1 MLHHKDQTKTGV
13 LRRNSSVN
21 INETRIAGLYDLE
34 HTIGK
39 GHFAVAVKVIDKT
52 KLDAESAA
60 DLMQEVRCMKLVQ
73 HPNIVRLYEVID
85 TQTKLFL
92 ILELGDYDMY
102 DYIMRT
108 SEKGCKESEAQQ
120 YFSQIIKAIDYC
132 HALHVV
138 HRDLKPENVVFFE
151 KLGMVKLTD
160 FGFSNLYTPGQQL
173 STSCGSLAYSA
184 PEILLGDA
192 YDAPAVDIWSLGVIL
207 YMLVC
212 GRLPF
217 QEANESETLTRIL
230 DCRYSIPDSLSSS
243 CKELIQKMLVRDPTK
258 RATLDFITKSSWV
271 KAGDRGHAEV
281 LPLISRTNLSDSA
294 HNTIVDQMVAGGIG
308 TEENILNAI
317 DQGEYSYLTATYY
330 LLAERV
336 LAAQRMEQ
344 ALQLRDTTN
353 TGGTM
358 DDEESSAN
366 ANHQINNSNR
376 SRSNSWRGPS
386 GRRACTILKE
396 ESEEELSTY
405 LRSSSRQSSRYF
417 TKRDNVHAA
426 SRAASLESFR
436 SGGGQTILEG
446 SDSFDADSWNGT
458 DERKLAAKKLSI
470 IQADDDE
477 EDTENRPL
485 IVEEDT
491 TTNSTTCS
499 PKVVSTGG
507 LSFGN
512 SFAFDELSPIRE
524 LIEANFGAAGPSE
537 VSPSHE
543 TPANEPVDDECP
555 PTNRRSSLSWQRAV
569 SSSDEDDRRGLSRRR
584 RFNSSRSI
592 FKGTNDSNDDSTV
605 LLRTPS
611 APIPIN
617 QLALNKLTRRFVP
630 PMQRRNSSP
639 SVSMF
644 GPSGLRSSCDRV
656 SPQAIQELLEFSRL
670 SATMKRA
677 ASPESRISS
686 RSPSPPCSSGRAS
699 PSISSV
705 SSMVTRLKSSNLLA
719 NTSGGMR
726 KLSSSP
732 HLLGICEETD
742 EINADSHPS
751 TFYTVQTHKT
761 SLVSSGASLFTVG
774 ASDVGKLNG
783 SLGRGMRSASTGF
796 AASNRTQRS
805 IDSISDLPVL
815 QERASSAAAVNPPHS
830 NFRLVRPRA
839 GMVSPDLS
847 RRFDQHHRFVARSRR
862 STSETSDDDTN
873 ERRLNLIGQTHCRRF
888 NSEDRPRPDDE
899 PPSSGTNPNASQ
911 SSATAA
917 NPSTTHTKTTE
928 SSTNQPSNS
937 TDGQSNSGQTTAGLV
952 LLQSTIRNHDTIKV
966 FPEVTFESKS
976 TIFVV
981 FKPLFKG
988 KPPILATDDELGL
1001 QDAGSRYILSMFP
1014 YPSGRLHLGHMR
1026 VYSISDVLARYYRL
1040 NGFRMFHPIGWDAFG
1055 LPAENAARSMG
1066 VQASEWTKQNIADM
1080 REQLRKINV
1089 QFDWDAA
1096 ILSIIVGLSGSS
1108 LTFTKQ
1114 GSCIGVLPRLTG
1126 ILLTKRFWPPS
1137 KLMSMDDRGALVQ
1150 KSKNENY
1157 CSGQLK
1163 HQNTQSGFLMNG
1175 DQNGETLD
1183 LRVFDPSEFARADFV
1198 ILHSDH
1204 PLADENKEHQYLSD
1218 KRATNFVTGRE
1229 LPIIVL
1235 ASKEEE
1241 RCEIGEFHLKARL
1254 GFAAKSAFDKSL
1266 SSLFGVENS
1275 EKQDVSAD
1283 RTLNLGGYETSRS
1296 LEDWVVSRQR
1306 DWGTPIPMIL
1316 NGNETRA
1323 YPLDKLPLLSDQRG
1337 QEFDG
1342 GKIETDT
1349 LDTFFDSSWYYL
1361 RYLDPHNSKTLADLD
1376 KLRQFMPVDVG
1387 GIEHADVHL
1396 FFARFISY
1404 FLYDIGATNVAE
1416 PFQRLLPQG
1425 IVRGRTFVE
1434 LKTGRY
1440 VPPNEVEQEKVEVS
1454 YEKMSKSKSNGVD
1467 PLAVI
1472 EDVGVDLTRLQL
1484 LAAAAPRAHL
1494 NWGESD
1500 LKGLRKWIERIDW
1513 IVDAYVRQ
1521 RRSLVNKTD
1530 VELVTTQREEFFR
1543 ENYNYFVRNVSACLE
1558 VYNVHNTAIAR
1569 LQGLTNSLRK
1579 LDPDEAGRSIE
1590 LERCIHALIFA
1601 PETAETLW
1609 SKLCEVKPISSQ
1621 VRRENTPLSQQ
1632 FWPQVDD
1639 DAEIDFTV
1647 TMLETSCSRAS
1658 VPRTAIETLGDVQLI
1673 ELAKNDQH
1681 KAFFDLLSKHGV
1693 DVQSVIVNRRPD
1705 SVRPFELATMFCA
1718 IREWFFGSTEVGY
1731 RRVIVGDANY
1741 KLAKNRISTTK
1752 YTMITFLPKF
1762 LSEQFS
1768 NVVNVFFL
1776 ILACAQLLPMLDPPY
1791 GRATTMMPLGF
1802 ILFLAAG
1809 KEIFEDVRRKF
1820 SDREIN
1826 RTIARVF
1833 NRVNGWRNCFWYQ
1846 IRVGEIVRVENGE
1859 KIPADL
1865 VLLSSSESN
1874 GQIYIET
1881 SNLDGESNLKIRQ
1894 ALTRFTDRRTFIHCD
1909 LPNCLIYEFQGSLH
1923 ITPEAAT
1930 PNSSGLLS
1938 RSLRTPKTS
1947 EQSRT
1952 PGEVKVFSLTQ
1963 AHLMPRG
1970 ARLMNTEYAFGVVV
1984 YAGKHTKLMMNQT
1997 RTPRKHSNVN
2007 QMTNYIMMVQFG
2019 ILMIMSA
2026 SATALSLWTAYKTR
2040 LGTWYLPLQQN
2051 RIFVHSR
2058 KSAMFIYFS
2067 ELMLF
2072 SRIIPISLI
2081 ITLEFI
2087 RLIQAWFIENSKRS
2101 QIHNFIMAMACC
2113 HTVVPEVDKTTNEIN
2128 YYASSQDEG
2137 ALVRAA
2143 AGIGFVF
2150 YKRTP
2155 EKLVVNV
2162 DTMIFDRLAP
2172 TEKEVIQRCQEH
2184 LQRYAESGYR
2194 TLCVGTRTI
2203 SPAVYHEWNKGYHRA
2218 SIDLDNRNQLLSD
2231 AAEEIEK
2238 DLVLLGATA
2247 IEDKLQD
2254 VRVWI
2259 LTGDK
2264 RETAVN
2270 VAQSS
2275 GLCTKST
2282 GLLILDNVG
2291 ADTMVEKLHEYVKA
2305 IESYKASHIDF
2316 ALIVSADSLREATKN
2331 ESRTLFTTLAWMCR
2345 AVVCCRMT
2353 PSQKAE
2359 VVKMVKSLSSDVVLA
2374 IGDGG
2379 NDVAMI
2385 QAAHFMYTF
2394 FNGNSEEGLID
2405 QWTVI
2410 LYNILFTSLAP
2421 MWLGVFD
2428 QPTSLQQMIKHNRYY
2443 ALLQPVS
2450 ELSFK
2455 SHAIW
2460 IMRAVCHAIL
2470 IFVVVAGIHYN
2481 EPMFANGIISST
2493 GSFGTICALAL
2504 IVVVNIR
2511 AVLEIDAINW
2521 IVAALPLLS
2530 IASYATFLAI
2540 YPLLH
2545 RIMPDIFDLYMVGVF
2560 NEVFTNPVMYC
2571 ALGFIIF
2578 TVIVGH
2584 IIARI

>member
-39 GHFAVAVKVIDKT
+39 GHFAVVKLARHVFTGEKVAVKVIDKT

-294 HNTIVDQMVAGGIG
+294 HNTIVEQMVAGGIG

-353 TGGTM
+353 TGGTAE
-358 DDEESSAN
+358 DEESSAN

-376 SRSNSWRGPS
+376 SRSNSWRGPN

-436 SGGGQTILEG
+436 SGGGPTILEG

-458 DERKLAAKKLSI
+458 DERKVNAKKLSI

-537 VSPSHE
+537 VSPSRE
-543 TPANEPVDDECP
+543 TPANESVDDECP

-592 FKGTNDSNDDSTV
+592 FKGANDSNDDSTV

-699 PSISSV
+699 PSVSSV
-705 SSMVTRLKSSNLLA
+705 SSMVTRLKSSNLLS

-742 EINADSHPS
+742 EITGDSHPS

-815 QERASSAAAVNPPHS
+815 PERASSAAAVNPPHS

-862 STSETSDDDTN
+862 STSCSSSETSDDDTN

-911 SSATAA
+911 SSTTAS
-917 NPSTTHTKTTE
+917 NPPTTHTKTTE
-928 SSTNQPSNS
+928 SSTNQSSNS
-937 TDGQSNSGQTTAGLV
+937 TDGQSNSGQTTAG
-952 LLQSTIRNHDTIKV
+952 T
-966 FPEVTFESKS
+966 
-976 TIFVV
+976 
-981 FKPLFKG
+981 
-988 KPPILATDDELGL
+988 
-1001 QDAGSRYILSMFP
+1001 RYILSMFP

-1040 NGFRMFHPIGWDAFG
+1040 NGFRVFHPIGWDAFG

-1080 REQLRKINV
+1080 REQLGRINV
-1089 QFDWDAA
+1089 QFDWDAE
-1096 ILSIIVGLSGSS
+1096 LSTCSPEYYRWTQWIFTRLHEEGL
-1108 LTFTKQ
+1108 
-1114 GSCIGVLPRLTG
+1114 VHR
-1126 ILLTKRFWPPS
+1126 RFAAVNWDPV
-1137 KLMSMDDRGALVQ
+1137 D
-1150 KSKNENY
+1150 
-1157 CSGQLK
+1157 
-1163 HQNTQSGFLMNG
+1163 
-1175 DQNGETLD
+1175 ET
-1183 LRVFDPSEFARADFV
+1183 
-1198 ILHSDH
+1198 
-1204 PLADENKEHQYLSD
+1204 
-1218 KRATNFVTGRE
+1218 
-1229 LPIIVL
+1229 VL
-1235 ASKEEE
+1235 AAEQIDVDGRSWRSGAKVEKRKLRQWAVETPKYAKRLLDGLKTLE
-1241 RCEIGEFHLKARL
+1241 RDWREVADIQSNWIGKC
-1254 GFAAKSAFDKSL
+1254 
-1266 SSLFGVENS
+1266 
-1275 EKQDVSAD
+1275 DVF
-1283 RTLNLGGYETSRS
+1283 RFTLPVQTLNLGGYETSRS

-1316 NGNETRA
+1316 NGNESRA
-1323 YPLDKLPLLSDQRG
+1323 YPLDKLPLLSNQRG

-1361 RYLDPHNSKTLADLD
+1361 RYLDPHNSEALANPD
-1376 KLRQFMPVDVG
+1376 KLRQFMPVDVY
-1387 GIEHADVHL
+1387 HADVHL
-1396 FFARFISY
+1396 FFARFISH
-1404 FLYDIGATNVAE
+1404 FLYDIGVTNVAE

-1434 LKTGRY
+1434 LKTGHG
-1440 VPPNEVEQEKVEVS
+1440 EWKCKTTGTSVEVS

-1500 LKGLRKWIERIDW
+1500 LKGLRKWIERMDW

-1521 RRSLVNKTD
+1521 RRSFANKAN
-1530 VELVTTQREEFFR
+1530 VELVTAQREEYFR
-1543 ENYNYFVRNVSACLE
+1543 ENYNYFVRAVSACLE

-1590 LERCIHALIFA
+1590 LERCIHALVIFA

-1609 SKLCEVKPISSQ
+1609 SKLCAITPINSQ
-1621 VRRENTPLSQQ
+1621 VRRENSPLSQQ
-1632 FWPQVDD
+1632 LWPQVDD

-1658 VPRTAIETLGDVQLI
+1658 VTRTTIETLGDVHLI

-1681 KAFFDLLSKHGV
+1681 KAFFDLLSKHKI
-1693 DVQSVIVNRRPD
+1693 DVQSVIVNRRP
-1705 SVRPFELATMFCA
+1705 
-1718 IREWFFGSTEVGY
+1718 
-1731 RRVIVGDANY
+1731 
-1741 KLAKNRISTTK
+1741 
-1752 YTMITFLPKF
+1752 
-1762 LSEQFS
+1762 
-1768 NVVNVFFL
+1768 
-1776 ILACAQLLPMLDPPY
+1776 
-1791 GRATTMMPLGF
+1791 
-1802 ILFLAAG
+1802 
-1809 KEIFEDVRRKF
+1809 
-1820 SDREIN
+1820 
-1826 RTIARVF
+1826 
-1833 NRVNGWRNCFWYQ
+1833 
-1846 IRVGEIVRVENGE
+1846 
-1859 KIPADL
+1859 
-1865 VLLSSSESN
+1865 
-1874 GQIYIET
+1874 
-1881 SNLDGESNLKIRQ
+1881 
-1894 ALTRFTDRRTFIHCD
+1894 
-1909 LPNCLIYEFQGSLH
+1909 GSLH
-1923 ITPEAAT
+1923 SSQLKSIAIGFHVTLDLNVPSTVTMQSVKTILEQLIQQKVAERKAA
-1930 PNSSGLLS
+1930 
-1938 RSLRTPKTS
+1938 K
-1947 EQSRT
+1947 
-1952 PGEVKVFSLTQ
+1952 KK
-1963 AHLMPRG
+1963 
-1970 ARLMNTEYAFGVVV
+1970 RLDE
-1984 YAGKHTKLMMNQT
+1984 
-1997 RTPRKHSNVN
+1997 
-2007 QMTNYIMMVQFG
+2007 
-2019 ILMIMSA
+2019 
-2026 SATALSLWTAYKTR
+2026 
-2040 LGTWYLPLQQN
+2040 
-2051 RIFVHSR
+2051 SR
-2058 KSAMFIYFS
+2058 K
-2067 ELMLF
+2067 
-2072 SRIIPISLI
+2072 
-2081 ITLEFI
+2081 
-2087 RLIQAWFIENSKRS
+2087 K
-2101 QIHNFIMAMACC
+2101 
-2113 HTVVPEVDKTTNEIN
+2113 
-2128 YYASSQDEG
+2128 
-2137 ALVRAA
+2137 
-2143 AGIGFVF
+2143 
-2150 YKRTP
+2150 
-2155 EKLVVNV
+2155 
-2162 DTMIFDRLAP
+2162 
-2172 TEKEVIQRCQEH
+2172 
-2184 LQRYAESGYR
+2184 
-2194 TLCVGTRTI
+2194 
-2203 SPAVYHEWNKGYHRA
+2203 
-2218 SIDLDNRNQLLSD
+2218 
-2231 AAEEIEK
+2231 
-2238 DLVLLGATA
+2238 
-2247 IEDKLQD
+2247 
-2254 VRVWI
+2254 
-2259 LTGDK
+2259 
-2264 RETAVN
+2264 
-2270 VAQSS
+2270 
-2275 GLCTKST
+2275 
-2282 GLLILDNVG
+2282 
-2291 ADTMVEKLHEYVKA
+2291 
-2305 IESYKASHIDF
+2305 
-2316 ALIVSADSLREATKN
+2316 
-2331 ESRTLFTTLAWMCR
+2331 
-2345 AVVCCRMT
+2345 
-2353 PSQKAE
+2353 
-2359 VVKMVKSLSSDVVLA
+2359 
-2374 IGDGG
+2374 
-2379 NDVAMI
+2379 
-2385 QAAHFMYTF
+2385 
-2394 FNGNSEEGLID
+2394 
-2405 QWTVI
+2405 
-2410 LYNILFTSLAP
+2410 
-2421 MWLGVFD
+2421 
-2428 QPTSLQQMIKHNRYY
+2428 
-2443 ALLQPVS
+2443 
-2450 ELSFK
+2450 
-2455 SHAIW
+2455 
-2460 IMRAVCHAIL
+2460 
-2470 IFVVVAGIHYN
+2470 
-2481 EPMFANGIISST
+2481 
-2493 GSFGTICALAL
+2493 
-2504 IVVVNIR
+2504 
-2511 AVLEIDAINW
+2511 
-2521 IVAALPLLS
+2521 
-2530 IASYATFLAI
+2530 
-2540 YPLLH
+2540 
-2545 RIMPDIFDLYMVGVF
+2545 
-2560 NEVFTNPVMYC
+2560 
-2571 ALGFIIF
+2571 
-2578 TVIVGH
+2578 
-2584 IIARI
+2584 